1 MSKVSRVK
9 KKDHEK
15 LSDANIKH
23 VLELLEAE
31 KPITKKVACEIL
43 NISYNTTRLKNIL
56 EGYQARKATE
66 KRHRDRNRGKP
77 ATEEEI
83 STVITAYLSG
93 VTVTDIA
100 NSIYR
105 SSSFVKGI
113 IIRLGIPEKLTG
125 DAKYDL
131 AVLPDQCV
139 SETFEPGQVVWS
151 AKYHTPCEIIAEIPS
166 EKYEEKYG
174 CKAYKIY
181 VIEAL
186 DEAPEYFPRV
196 TVGGFNAVAL
206 ACDLGN
212 LEHLE
217 HYDFKYTP

>member
-23 VLELLEAE
+23 VIALLEAE

-43 NISYNTTRLKNIL
+43 NISYNTTRLKNII
-56 EGYQARKATE
+56 EGYQSRKATE
-66 KRHRDRNRGKP
+66 KRHRDRKRGKP
-77 ATEEEI
+77 ASPDEITE
-83 STVITAYLSG
+83 VINEYLAG
-93 VTVTDIA
+93 VTITDIA
-100 NSIYR
+100 QNIYR
-105 SSSFVKGI
+105 SPSFVKGI
-113 IIRLGIPEKLTG
+113 IRKLGIPQKMMG
-125 DAKYDL
+125 DDKYIT

-139 SETFEPGQVVWS
+139 SETFNPGQIVWS
-151 AKYHTPCEIIAEIPS
+151 AKYHTPCEVIAEVPDD
-166 EKYEEKYG
+166 KYEKKYG

-186 DEAPEYFPRV
+186 DEAPEYFPKV

-212 LEHLE
+212 LEHLNE
-217 HYDFKYTP
+217 YDIKYNP

>member
-23 VLELLEAE
+23 VIELLEAD
-31 KPITKKVACEIL
+31 KPITKKTACEIL
-43 NISYNTTRLKNIL
+43 NISYNTTRLKNIID
-56 EGYQARKATE
+56 GYQSRKATE
-66 KRHRDRNRGKP
+66 KKHRDRNRGKP
-77 ATEEEI
+77 ATEDEI
-83 STVITAYLSG
+83 SEVISEYLTG
-93 VTVTDIA
+93 TNVTDIA
-100 NSIYR
+100 KNIYR

-113 IIRLGIPEKLTG
+113 INRLGIPEKLTG
-125 DAKYDL
+125 DDKYST
-131 AVLPDQCV
+131 AILPDQCV
-139 SETFEPGQVVWS
+139 SETFTPGQVVWS
-151 AKYHTPCEIIAEIPS
+151 AKYHTPCEIIS
-166 EKYEEKYG
+166 EVDGEQYEQKYG
-174 CKAYKIY
+174 CKAYRIY

-217 HYDFKYTP
+217 HYDFKYTH